1 MKQVSVGTVYDKIKA
16 DKPQKVA
23 LISQRLNESEEYEDG
38 AKVVRR
44 ALRNRE
50 SAFVSQLTRLGIQH
64 EIFSARELAERS
76 GEVLARGAF
85 AMCVVAGEIP
95 SQSVSIAAGLRTAG
109 FIGPV
114 YLEMT
119 EEEAI
124 KKTSLDAIVANASRF
139 GAMDL
144 LERFVY
150 LTRAKRSPSVL
161 EFEAAATPKETD
173 SDPYPEFTRALFES
187 YKRARAEASYNAP
200 YFLEMLNER
209 KGYATALYLIHSQQ
223 PSIGFSALWERQ
235 RLDLTVEATVLRPEW
250 RSIFSDADLVA
261 AYRRLEQ
268 HQFPFPSDS
277 WRPYAAAMPALLTPT
292 ANDVEAPPQRI
303 DVQIM
308 RIIRDTQAAR
318 HLKSLYEYRC
328 QICGFRIEPKTNQ
341 FYAEVH
347 HVQPLGGG
355 HKGLD
360 IISNMLV
367 LCPNHHAMF
376 DFGAVRF
383 ISEDTVKIARRDYS
397 ITVKHKLAP
406 ESIAYHNDFLSHCI
420 SD

>member
-1 MKQVSVGTVYDKIKA
+1 
-16 DKPQKVA
+16 
-23 LISQRLNESEEYEDG
+23 
-38 AKVVRR
+38 
-44 ALRNRE
+44 
-50 SAFVSQLTRLGIQH
+50 
-64 EIFSARELAERS
+64 
-76 GEVLARGAF
+76 
-85 AMCVVAGEIP
+85 MCVVAGEIP
-95 SQSVSIAAGLRTAG
+95 SQSVSIAAGLRAAG
-109 FIGPV
+109 FIGAV

-119 EEEAI
+119 EQEAI
-124 KKTSLDAIVANASRF
+124 KKSSLDAIVANASRF
-139 GAMDL
+139 GVMDL

-150 LTRAKRSPSVL
+150 LTRTKQSPGVL
-161 EFEAAATPKETD
+161 EFETTATAQETD
-173 SDPYPEFTRALFES
+173 S
-187 YKRARAEASYNAP
+187 
-200 YFLEMLNER
+200 
-209 KGYATALYLIHSQQ
+209 
-223 PSIGFSALWERQ
+223 
-235 RLDLTVEATVLRPEW
+235 
-250 RSIFSDADLVA
+250 
-261 AYRRLEQ
+261 
-268 HQFPFPSDS
+268 
-277 WRPYAAAMPALLTPT
+277 MPALVPPT

-303 DVQIM
+303 DVQIT

-318 HLKSLYEYRC
+318 DLKSLYEYRC

-355 HKGLD
+355 HNGLD